1 MSQFR
6 LEAALENA
14 AVQYPRD
21 DGGGDG
27 GDDEKEEPEAK
38 KAKTTKKKKKEAATP
53 APGVQD
59 GLVHVR
65 IQQRNEGKTLTTIQ
79 GLSVEYDLKKIVRT
93 CKKVWLWRTA

>member
-6 LEAALENA
+6 LEAAIENA
-14 AVQYPRD
+14 AVQSPRD
-21 DGGGDG
+21 DGGGD
-27 GDDEKEEPEAK
+27 EEEPEAK